1 MACTAGGAAHITPQR
16 LRQPRP
22 VRSRDGAREAGGSRG
37 VGERVDYLYLVGGF
51 LLLIVGGN
59 VLVQGAVG
67 LARRLGISPLLV
79 GLVIVGF
86 GTSMPEL
93 VASLTAALQG
103 SPAIAI
109 GSIVGS
115 NIANVFL
122 IIGIGALICP
132 IACDREALRRDG
144 AMLVG
149 SALALA
155 AVVLNGE
162 AIGRVVGIAFLLV
175 LFAYILHSYR
185 SDRRSQRRK
194 AELKEETALLA
205 TEAAPAD
212 VAGTKPRILPLPL
225 QLLGL
230 AAGIAGVVF
239 GADLLVRGAV
249 AVARGLAI
257 SEAIIGVTVVA
268 VGTSLPELVTT
279 VIAGRRG
286 HGEVALGNVIGSNVF
301 NILGILGTTAAVTPI
316 PIPEEIARLDL
327 WVMLA
332 ATVLLL
338 LFGWMGRS
346 INRIEGAL
354 LLSAY
359 VGYYLAIFLLPSA

>member
-1 MACTAGGAAHITPQR
+1 M
-16 LRQPRP
+16 
-22 VRSRDGAREAGGSRG
+22 
-37 VGERVDYLYLVGGF
+37 DYLYLLGGF

-59 VLVQGAVG
+59 LLVQGAVG
-67 LARRLGISPLLV
+67 LARRLGVSPLLV

-93 VASLTAALQG
+93 VASLTAALQD
-103 SPAIAI
+103 SPGIAI

-122 IIGIGALICP
+122 IIGVGALICP
-132 IACDREALRRDG
+132 IACDRATLRRDG

-149 SALALA
+149 SAVALA
-155 AVVLNGE
+155 AVVLHGDPV
-162 AIGRVVGIAFLLV
+162 GRGVGIAFLLV
-175 LFAYILHSYR
+175 LFGYIVHSYR
-185 SDRRSQRRK
+185 SERRTHRLK

-205 TEAAPAD
+205 TEAAPPD

-225 QLLGL
+225 QLAGL
-230 AAGIAGVVF
+230 VAGIAGVVL

-249 AVARGLAI
+249 AIARSLAV
-257 SEAIIGVTVVA
+257 SEAVIGVTVVA
-268 VGTSLPELVTT
+268 LGTSLPELVTT

-301 NILGILGTTAAVTPI
+301 NILGILGTTAVVVPVPI
-316 PIPEEIARLDL
+316 PLEILRLDL

-332 ATVLLL
+332 ATAMLLL
-338 LFGWMGRS
+338 LGWFGRS
-346 INRIEGAL
+346 INRAEGAL
-354 LLSAY
+354 LLAAY
-359 VGYYLAIFLLPSA
+359 VGYYLAIFLLPAG